1 MAAVVAGL
9 NPLFLAADFLPK
21 KLRVGLFAD
30 SALQPRWVVEA
41 FARVARSEFAEI
53 ALIRTGDAPPAAVP
67 WLFRTELDTPLE
79 LARYVPHQNLQDLD
93 VAFALGA
100 LDDTTIDGIAH
111 YGVWRF
117 YGDGVR
123 EVVDGAPLT
132 SSGIKVRLAPG
143 AEARLAYQSWS
154 RTDALSVRRNRER
167 LLAKSAEFALRALRD
182 AERFGHGWLGQ
193 CKSIA
198 TPKQGQTTISTAAAV
213 GVLARNRGLSLISSV
228 LQVEE
233 RFAAFRPGNGGPPT
247 GLEGFTR
254 LPGRSPFPMRGQ
266 IFLELDGRIA
276 VSDLSTTAFLMAG
289 TSPFLVEDGAELFMA
304 AAGKLYRCLEFPRRW
319 QLEGE
324 LPCGNATLHRG
335 VDRWWLF
342 GTGAFEE
349 ELELYYAPKLG
360 GPWQPHPRNP
370 VKSDARN
377 ARPAGRLYWRNGAL
391 YRPAR
396 MQGVG
401 VAVNRVVRLT
411 PHDYAERQVQIIPG
425 LLGFN
430 QSSELTV
437 LDAVTRRRRFT

>member
-1 MAAVVAGL
+1 MAAVV
-9 NPLFLAADFLPK
+9 LATDFLPK

-30 SALQPRWVVEA
+30 SALQPRWLVEA
-41 FARVARSEFAEI
+41 FARVARSDFAEI
-53 ALIRTGDAPPAAVP
+53 ALIRAGDAPPAAVP
-67 WLFRTELDTPLE
+67 WAFRTELDTPLE
-79 LARYVPHQNLQDLD
+79 LARYVPHRSLQDLD

-100 LDDTTIDGIAH
+100 LDDTVLDGIAH
-111 YGVWRF
+111 FGVWRF

-167 LLAKSAEFALRALRD
+167 LLAKSADFALRALRD

-193 CKSIA
+193 CKSIPA
-198 TPKQGQTTISTAAAV
+198 HPDAKVSVASALGT
-213 GVLARNRGLSLISSV
+213 VLRNRAQSL

-233 RFAAFRPGNGGPPT
+233 RFSAFRPGNGAPPT
-247 GLEGFTR
+247 SLEGFTR
-254 LPGRSPFPMRGQ
+254 LPGRDPFPMRGR
-266 IFLELDGRIA
+266 IFFELDGRIA
-276 VSDLSTTAFLMAG
+276 VLDGPSVLLMEG
-289 TSPFLVEDGAELFMA
+289 EYPFLVEEGPELFMA
-304 AAGKLYRCLEFPRRW
+304 ASNKLYRCLEFPRRW

-324 LPCGNATLHRG
+324 LPCRNATLHRAAE
-335 VDRWWLF
+335 RWWLF

-349 ELELYYAPKLG
+349 ELELYYAPKLA
-360 GPWQPHPRNP
+360 GPWQPHARNP

-377 ARPAGRLYWRNGAL
+377 ARPAGRRYWRNGAL
-391 YRPAR
+391 YRPAQ
-396 MQGVG
+396 MHGVG
-401 VAVNRVVRLT
+401 VSVNRVLRLT

-425 LLGFN
+425 LRGFN

-437 LDAVTRRRRFT
+437 VDAVTRRRRFT

>member
-1 MAAVVAGL
+1 LAAVVAGL
-9 NPLFLAADFLPK
+9 NPLFLATDFLPK

-53 ALIRTGDAPPAAVP
+53 ALIRAGDAPPAAVP
-67 WLFRTELDTPLE
+67 WLFRTELDAPLE

-93 VAFALGA
+93 VAFALGG
-100 LDDTTIDGIAH
+100 LDDTLIDGIANF
-111 YGVWRF
+111 GVWRF
-117 YGDGVR
+117 YGDGAR

-143 AEARLAYQSWS
+143 AESRLAYQSWS
-154 RTDALSVRRNRER
+154 RTDALSVKRNRER
-167 LLAKSAEFALRALRD
+167 VLAKSADFAVRALRD
-182 AERFGHGWLGQ
+182 VERFGHGWLGQ
-193 CKSIA
+193 CKSI
-198 TPKQGQTTISTAAAV
+198 PDHPQTTISPISAV
-213 GVLARNRGLSLISSV
+213 ATVLRNRAQSL
-228 LQVEE
+228 LYVEE
-233 RFAAFRPGNGGPPT
+233 RFAAFRPGNGAPPT
-247 GLEGFTR
+247 SLEGFTR
-254 LPGRSPFPMRGQ
+254 LPGRNPFPMRDR
-266 IFLELDGRIA
+266 IFFEQDGRIG
-276 VSDLSTTAFLMAG
+276 VTKEPSFLMDG
-289 TSPFLVEDGAELFMA
+289 EYPFLVEEGPELFMA
-304 AAGKLYRCLEFPRRW
+304 ASGKLYRCLEFPRRW

-324 LPCGNATLHRG
+324 LPCGNATLHRA

-349 ELELYYAPKLG
+349 ELELYHAPKLG

-391 YRPAR
+391 YRPAQ
-396 MQGVG
+396 MQGLG
-401 VAVNRVVRLT
+401 VSVNRVVRLT

-425 LLGFN
+425 LRGFN

-437 LDAVTRRRRFT
+437 VDAVTRRRRFT

>member
-1 MAAVVAGL
+1 MAAVV
-9 NPLFLAADFLPK
+9 LATDFLPK

-53 ALIRTGDAPPAAVP
+53 ALIRTGNAPPAAVP
-67 WLFRTELDTPLE
+67 WLFRTELDAPLE

-100 LDDTTIDGIAH
+100 LDDTVIDGIANF
-111 YGVWRF
+111 GVWRF

-154 RTDALSVRRNRER
+154 RTDALSVKRNRER
-167 LLAKSAEFALRALRD
+167 VLAKSADFAVRALRD

-198 TPKQGQTTISTAAAV
+198 KQGQTTISPFAA
-213 GVLARNRGLSLISSV
+213 LATLTRNRGLSLISSV
-228 LQVEE
+228 LNVEE
-233 RFAAFRPGNGGPPT
+233 RFAAFRPGNGAPPT
-247 GLEGFTR
+247 SLEGFTR
-254 LPGRSPFPMRGQ
+254 LPGRNPFPMRGR
-266 IFLELDGRIA
+266 IFFEQDGRIA
-276 VSDLSTTAFLMAG
+276 VMDKTPFFLMEG
-289 TSPFLVEDGAELFMA
+289 EYPFLVEEGAELFMA
-304 AAGKLYRCLEFPRRW
+304 ASGKLYRCLEFPRRW

-324 LPCGNATLHRG
+324 LPCGNATLHRA

-349 ELELYYAPKLG
+349 ELELYHAPKLG

-391 YRPAR
+391 YRPAQ
-396 MQGVG
+396 MQGLG
-401 VAVNRVVRLT
+401 VSVNRVVRLT

-425 LLGFN
+425 LRGFN

-437 LDAVTRRRRFT
+437 VDAVTRRRRFT

>member
-1 MAAVVAGL
+1 LAAVV
-9 NPLFLAADFLPK
+9 LATDFLPK

-41 FARVARSEFAEI
+41 FARVARCEFAEI

-67 WLFRTELDTPLE
+67 WLYRTGLDTPLE
-79 LARYVPHQNLQDLD
+79 LARYVPHQNLHDLD

-100 LDDTTIDGIAH
+100 LDDTAIDGIANF
-111 YGVWRF
+111 GVWRF

-154 RTDALSVRRNRER
+154 RTDPLSVKRNRAR
-167 LLAKSAEFALRALRD
+167 LLAKSADFALRALRD

-193 CKSIA
+193 CKSIPEQGRTAISPYAALA
-198 TPKQGQTTISTAAAV
+198 TLT
-213 GVLARNRGLSLISSV
+213 RNRGLSLISSV
-228 LQVEE
+228 LNVEE
-233 RFAAFRPGNGGPPT
+233 RFAAFRPGNGAPPT

-254 LPGRSPFPMRGQ
+254 LPGRNPFPMRGQ
-266 IFLELDGRIA
+266 IFFEQDGRIA
-276 VSDLSTTAFLMAG
+276 VSDLSTTTFLMEGAY
-289 TSPFLVEDGAELFMA
+289 PFLVEEGAELFMA
-304 AAGKLYRCLEFPRRW
+304 ASGKLYRCLEFPRRW

-324 LPCGNATLHRG
+324 LPCGNATLHRAT
-335 VDRWWLF
+335 DRWWLF

-391 YRPAR
+391 YRPAQ
-396 MQGVG
+396 MQGL
-401 VAVNRVVRLT
+401 AVSINRVVRLT

-425 LLGFN
+425 LRGFN
-430 QSSELTV
+430 QSSDLTV
-437 LDAVTRRRRFT
+437 VDAVTRRRRFT